1 MRAAC
6 PVFDSRRAHVS
17 DPHDNSIPVLNE
29 VLVPGRARETHEAS
43 ADAAAPAPQPGA
55 EPATPP
61 AAQPAAAREP
71 ASRTEPAFV
80 PTPAHQ
86 ADPTLAPEPLLAP
99 QPVPTPE
106 QLSSPEPVLVPEPM
120 PTREAAHAAEHEPLA
135 QTELHQPRVA
145 DHTHPKKHAR
155 PHHGVHVRHGHDDL
169 QEDVEVSPGVFDRTE
184 PFIPLEA
191 GATVPPDIGHDGA
204 NEAAPAQPTFDADA
218 IAARL
223 HGRFQGFLT
232 GEGRGIIEARCR
244 DAVQQ
249 HTSLL
254 VSQITREVAQS
265 LEVAMTDWVREAVEE
280 EIARRSN

>member
-1 MRAAC
+1 M
-6 PVFDSRRAHVS
+6 S

-29 VLVPGRARETHEAS
+29 VLVPGRARETREAS
-43 ADAAAPAPQPGA
+43 STDAAAPASQPGA
-55 EPATPP
+55 EPASP
-61 AAQPAAAREP
+61 AVAQPAAVPEP

-80 PTPAHQ
+80 PAPAHR
-86 ADPTLAPEPLLAP
+86 ADPTLAPEPVLAP

-120 PTREAAHAAEHEPLA
+120 PTREAPHAAEHEPLA
-135 QTELHQPRVA
+135 QTELHQPHVA
-145 DHTHPKKHAR
+145 DHTHPRKHAR
-155 PHHGVHVRHGHDDL
+155 PHHGIHVRHGHDDL
-169 QEDVEVSPGVFDRTE
+169 REDVEVSPGVFDRTE

-191 GATVPPDIGHDGA
+191 GATVPPDIDHEGA
-204 NEAAPAQPTFDADA
+204 HEAAPAQPTLDADA
-218 IAARL
+218 LAARL

-254 VSQITREVAQS
+254 VSQITREVAQT
-265 LEVAMTDWVREAVEE
+265 LEAEMTDWVREAVEE
-280 EIARRSN
+280 EIARRSR